1 MKKRGNEL
9 QGKLAVVVRIF
20 FFKGKT
26 RIKYVIEY
34 GCLCVLS
41 LVFALLLLLLHSL
54 ALITMKKED
63 YRHPLSSSFFSLFPL
78 YKLTSLCRIR
88 PFFLFSLFFFEG
100 MYVRQSPQGN
110 GLRRRKLDTAAAP
123 SIPQKRKEKR
133 AN

>member
-63 YRHPLSSSFFSLFPL
+63 YRHPLSSSSSPYTNSLRFAALDPFFS
-78 YKLTSLCRIR
+78 
-88 PFFLFSLFFFEG
+88 FLFSFLREC
-100 MYVRQSPQGN
+100 MLGN
-110 GLRRRKLDTAAAP
+110 PPKAMASAAA
-123 SIPQKRKEKR
+123 
-133 AN
+133 N